1 MRMAERQGLRFREP
15 VNPEKCGA
23 NFRHANNLGVSGFLS
38 SRAEINRERGQYEI
52 RLVPSK
58 LRKKVRDACREPA
71 DRGANYI
78 LGSNRQLGD

>member
-38 SRAEINRERGQYEI
+38 SRAEINREQGQYGI
-52 RLVPSK
+52 WLVP
-58 LRKKVRDACREPA
+58 RKYR
-71 DRGANYI
+71 
-78 LGSNRQLGD
+78 